1 MFPHINLDLYVALW
15 QTIYMVFISSFLS
28 IILGLGLGV
37 VLYVTRP
44 NQILAN
50 PSVNKVLGAIVNI
63 TRSVPYI
70 ILMIGIIPLTRLLV
84 GSSIG
89 TNAAIVPLTLA
100 AIPFYARVAESA
112 LLEVESGLIEA
123 AQSMG
128 ATPWQ
133 IIVKVLIPEALP
145 SLLSGA
151 TLTIISLISYSAMAG
166 AVGGGGLGDLAIRY
180 GYQRF
185 DVWVMLETVVILI
198 ILVQM
203 VQMLGDYSAKYRSLK
218 GFAWLS
224 AILWLGCIV
233 SIVISFLGN
242 PKQDTI
248 KLGIMSGTQEQI
260 MQVAQQVAA
269 KQYNLNLQLVT
280 FDDYILPNTALNSGS
295 IDANIFQTIP
305 YLDAQIAQRGYQLSW
320 IAKTF
325 VYPMGLFSKKYT
337 ALSSLPYGAI
347 VAIPNDPS
355 NEGRA
360 LLLLQSAGLITVN
373 PKVGLLGTPA
383 DVTSNPK
390 NLQFKALDVASIPRA
405 LPDVALAAITN
416 DYVAPAGLSLT
427 QALYKEGPNA
437 PYGNI
442 IVVRTADKNNPIFQ
456 KLIMVMHS
464 PQVVQATEQA
474 YPNGA
479 AIPAWANS

>member
-1 MFPHINLDLYVALW
+1 MLTNDLYLALW

-28 IILGLGLGV
+28 INLGLSVGV
-37 VLYVTRP
+37 ILYVTRP
-44 NQILAN
+44 GQMLAH
-50 PSVNKVLGAIVNI
+50 PTFNKGLGAIVNI

-70 ILMIGIIPLTRLLV
+70 ILMISIIPLTRILV

-100 AIPFYARVAESA
+100 AIPFFARVAETA
-112 LLEVESGLIEA
+112 ICEVDPGLIEA

-133 IIVKVLIPEALP
+133 IICKVLIPEALP
-145 SLLSGA
+145 GLISGA

-185 DVWVMLETVVILI
+185 DIMVMLETVVILVV
-198 ILVQM
+198 LVQL

-224 AILWLGCIV
+224 GLLWLACFA
-233 SIVISFLGN
+233 SIVMSFMAT
-242 PKQDTI
+242 PKQDT
-248 KLGIMSGTQEQI
+248 LRVGIMSGTQEQI
-260 MQVAQQVAA
+260 MQVAKQVAA
-269 KQYNLNLQLVT
+269 KDYNLNLQLVT

-305 YLDAQIAQRGYQLSW
+305 YLNAQIAERGYQISW
-320 IAKTF
+320 IGKTF

-337 ALSSLPYGAI
+337 SLSALPFGAI

-360 LLLLQSAGLITVN
+360 LLLLQSAGLIKVD
-373 PKVGLLGTPA
+373 PKVGLLGTPEN
-383 DVTSNPK
+383 VTSNPR

-405 LPDVALAAITN
+405 LPDVDLAAITN

-427 QALYKEGPNA
+427 QALFKEGPDA

-442 IVVRTADKNNPIFQ
+442 IVVRTADKANPLFQ
-456 KLIMVMHS
+456 KLILAMHS

-479 AIPAWANS
+479 AIPAWTNS

>member
-1 MFPHINLDLYVALW
+1 MLHINMDLYQALW
-15 QTIYMVFISSFLS
+15 QTVYMVFISSFLS
-28 IILGLGLGV
+28 IIVGLGLGV
-37 VLYVTRP
+37 VLFTTRP
-44 NQILAN
+44 GQILAR
-50 PSVNKVLGAIVNI
+50 PSLHKMLGAIVNI

-84 GSSIG
+84 GTSIG

-100 AIPFYARVAESA
+100 AIPFFARVAESA
-112 LLEVESGLIEA
+112 LQEVDSGLVEA

-145 SLLSGA
+145 GLISGA
-151 TLTIISLISYSAMAG
+151 TLTIISLIGYSAMAG

-185 DVWVMLETVVILI
+185 DILVMIETVAILV
-198 ILVQM
+198 ILVQI
-203 VQMLGDYSAKYRSLK
+203 VQMLGDYSSKFRSLT

-224 AILWLGCIV
+224 GILWLACFGSAV
-233 SIVISFLGN
+233 YGFMAK
-242 PKQDTI
+242 PQEDT
-248 KLGIMSGTQEQI
+248 LRVGIMSGVQEQI

-269 KQYNLNLQLVT
+269 KQYNLNLQLVP
-280 FDDYILPNTALNSGS
+280 FDDYILPNTALNSGN

-305 YLDAQIAQRGYQLSW
+305 YLHAQIAERGYQLTW
-320 IAKTF
+320 IGKTF
-325 VYPMGLFSKKYT
+325 VYPMGLFSKHYSS
-337 ALSSLPYGAI
+337 LSALPYGAI

-360 LLLLQSAGLITVN
+360 LLLLQKAGLITVN
-373 PKVGLLGTPA
+373 PKVGLLGTPS
-383 DVTSNPK
+383 DITSNPK
-390 NLQFKALDVASIPRA
+390 NLQFKALDAASIPRA
-405 LPDVALAAITN
+405 LPDVALAAINN
-416 DYVAPAGLSLT
+416 DYVAPAGLSLN
-427 QALYKEGPNA
+427 QALFKEGPDA

-442 IVVRTADKNNPIFQ
+442 IVVRTQDKNKPIFQ
-456 KLIMVMHS
+456 KLIAVMHS
-464 PQVVQATEQA
+464 PQVVQATMQA

-479 AIPAWANS
+479 AIPAWSSS